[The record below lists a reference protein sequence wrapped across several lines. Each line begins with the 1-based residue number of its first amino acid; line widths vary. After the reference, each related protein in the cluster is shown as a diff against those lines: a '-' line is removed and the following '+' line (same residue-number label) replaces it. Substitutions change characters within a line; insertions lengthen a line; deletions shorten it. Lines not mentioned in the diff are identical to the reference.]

1 MSDDIYYCIG
11 RGACGSIWA
20 LPIPSPTSDPL
31 NFSDAPT
38 LSRPQHLPLTDILQM
53 PHVLKRADGDTGR
66 SIANDKIMHRHFLT
80 STKTARLPFQIAHS
94 YMIIDATDAHYPRNF
109 PAGREPCETYIQER
123 IPPLGLTIRQTLIS
137 LYCPERLRSS
147 VTNSRNDEDCLVR
160 LYCGKR
166 RSQRDQS
173 RQKLFFTLRNYGLC
187 VDQMEFLHIDVNRA
201 VEVLAQA
208 LANAY
213 WVAHID
219 ANDAEWVFG
228 LPRAEATTRSTAA
241 EKEQRP
247 EEEGETVLNTQ
258 STDAEVFH
266 MDTLSG
272 KKSEAMVV
280 WMLDFDCVRLM
291 SMDATGV
298 QQAVDAFYRNDPYF
312 PRPWANEYTTED
324 ERLWGV
330 FRQAFLHESDG
341 ILGTKPEVL
350 AGRGVESEVED
361 LAWMWV
367 QEVEREGRRRA
378 AGMRGEDVENV
389 KDVEGLEVQGLERTG

>member
-1 MSDDIYYCIG
+1 
-11 RGACGSIWA
+11 
-20 LPIPSPTSDPL
+20 
-31 NFSDAPT
+31 
-38 LSRPQHLPLTDILQM
+38 M
-53 PHVLKRADGDTGR
+53 PHVLKRTDGDTGR
-66 SIANDKIMHRHFLT
+66 SIANDKIIHRHFLT

-187 VDQMEFLHIDVNRA
+187 VDQMEELGLDIDRVVR
-201 VEVLAQA
+201 VLASA
-208 LANAY
+208 LANCY
-213 WVAHID
+213 WIARID
-219 ANDAEWVFG
+219 ADDAEWVFG
-228 LPRAEATTRSTAA
+228 LPRSERSARSTDLISV
-241 EKEQRP
+241 ERQRID
-247 EEEGETVLNTQ
+247 GETEPVSNTQ
-258 STDAEVFH
+258 SPDAELFN
-266 MDTLSG
+266 MQTLDG
-272 KKSEAMVV
+272 EKSEDMTV
-280 WMLDFDCVRLM
+280 WMLDFDCVRPM

-298 QQAVDAFYRNDPYF
+298 RQAVDAFYRNDPYF
-312 PRPWANEYTTED
+312 PRPWASEYTPD
-324 ERLWGV
+324 DGKLWGV
-330 FRQAFLHESDG
+330 FRQAFLCESDR

-350 AGRGVESEVED
+350 AGRGVESEMED

-367 QEVEREGRRRA
+367 QEVE
-378 AGMRGEDVENV
+378 
-389 KDVEGLEVQGLERTG
+389 K